1 MAPPEPAHPLLAV
14 HAHLQRTDTQCALI
28 PPMAHEPDPGHP
40 VRRIALDAPGL
51 WVATRPASLMI
62 DRWAD
67 ADGYEL
73 VLLDPCEARN
83 DPARC
88 ANHIAALAHERGTV
102 KRTPALRSIATAS
115 PMTKETER

>member
-1 MAPPEPAHPLLAV
+1 MADRHAELPLGSPPEPTHPLLAV
-14 HAHLQRTDTQCALI
+14 YAQLQRTDTQCALL
-28 PPMAHEPDPGHP
+28 PPLAHEPDPAHP
-40 VRRIALDAPGL
+40 VRRIALDAPAL

-73 VLLDPCEARN
+73 VLLDPGEARS

-88 ANHIAALAHERGTV
+88 ANRIAALALDRGSV
-102 KRTPALRSIATAS
+102 
-115 PMTKETER
+115 